1 MKLRLRYYI
10 IIGAC
15 ASMMSM
21 LMGCTDDP
29 AEGTEQE
36 RTHELRIS
44 LGSHQF
50 DQTRASGDMPT
61 DFVLYNHATAQAQI
75 MQIQGYLTFW
85 DTGAEKWDKVS
96 CIFSYENSGE
106 NHEYHLW
113 TSRVPLKT
121 LTSEDASLAKY
132 YFYGYMPKGEGE
144 DNVTIVPYDNDF
156 RKGAVM
162 TLNDLNAVTPN
173 DICVIVG
180 VKGYGATGNTAVPDM
195 KSPSRLGVFDFK
207 PDTDGNNLF
216 LLIDHLYAGLKFNM
230 KLGTTYSQ
238 LRRIKVRSVNLVP
251 ENGNSNVIEKVR
263 ATVEIVANDNGYNPI
278 VPIYSGSGVNIGGE
292 VTYEVTSEGTNP
304 ESAEL
309 FSGEKELTQ
318 EYQSFFGCFCPATN
332 SNFTL
337 KTTYDVYDRKG
348 NPIREGETATNSI
361 KLEQSLTA
369 GQIHTVNITVQ
380 PTFLYML
387 SDPDLDNPTFE
398 VSN

>member
-15 ASMMSM
+15 ASMISM

-50 DQTRASGDMPT
+50 DQTRNASDMPN
-61 DFVLYNHATAQAQI
+61 DFVLYDHATAQAQI

-85 DTGAEKWDKVS
+85 DTNKWDNVS
-96 CIFSYENSGE
+96 CIFSYEESDE
-106 NHEYHLW
+106 NHIW
-113 TSRVPLKT
+113 TSRVPLKI
-121 LTSEDASLAKY
+121 LTSEDESLAKY

-144 DNVTIVPYDNDF
+144 DNVTILPYDYDY
-156 RKGAVM
+156 RKGAII
-162 TLNDLNAVTPN
+162 TLNNLNAVTPN

-180 VKGYGATGNTAVPDM
+180 VKGYNNTDQVPDM
-195 KSPSRLGVFDFK
+195 KSPSRLGVFDYN
-207 PDTDGNNLF
+207 PGSDGNNLF
-216 LLIDHLYAGLKFNM
+216 LLIDHLYAGLQFNM
-230 KLGTTYSQ
+230 KLATTYST
-238 LRRIKVRSVNLVP
+238 LRGIKVRSVNLIP
-251 ENGNSNVIEKVR
+251 ENGNSNVIEKVK
-263 ATVEIVANDNGYNPI
+263 ATVEIVANANGYNPI

-292 VTYEVTSEGTNP
+292 VTYEVAREGTNP

-309 FSGEKELTQ
+309 FTGEKELTTDF
-318 EYQSFFGCFCPATN
+318 QSFFGCFCPATN
-332 SNFTL
+332 TKFTL
-337 KTTYDVYDRKG
+337 ETEYDVYDRKG
-348 NPIREGETATNSI
+348 NLIREGETAKNSI
-361 KLEQSLTA
+361 RLEQSLTA